1 MARQGRSIA
10 SPAFERTAPTSAA
23 CVSFSLAHVA
33 PLVSSLPVLLL
44 WLPLKKSP
52 RSRGH
57 RGAVLHLPS
66 LDDLGGGDHL
76 LGGHNHRES
85 PPFICSSPAVLRET
99 GSLMQS
105 ARPVAL
111 KNMECLGHSALI
123 QGGKASG

>member
-1 MARQGRSIA
+1 MGGSAPPARR
-10 SPAFERTAPTSAA
+10 AF
-23 CVSFSLAHVA
+23 FSLAHVA
-33 PLVSSLPVLLL
+33 PPCPVLLPVL
-44 WLPLKKSP
+44 WLPLKSP

-76 LGGHNHRES
+76 LGGHNHRNHLPS
-85 PPFICSSPAVLRET
+85 HVAPPAALRES

-111 KNMECLGHSALI
+111 KNMECLRYSALM